1 MEGSRGVSRGV
12 GLEQK
17 SPYFMIKNPFIQ
29 RKIFLINK
37 KNPYNRCFSQNYR
50 SFA

>member
-1 MEGSRGVSRGV
+1 MEGSRGVSRG

-37 KNPYNRCFSQNYR
+37 KTPV
-50 SFA
+50 